1 VELEFLRDGVLV
13 RVTSEQRD
21 GRAHITVGDVEL
33 VVESFTIDARQIRLV
48 TSDGQHLRL
57 PYSRSN
63 GRLLVSLEGRA
74 MEISPHSGETE
85 DEACLA
91 GGFTPEVIA
100 PMPGKVL
107 EVLVAAGDQVAHDA
121 PLLRLEAMKMEQTIR
136 AASPAR
142 IREVRVT
149 VGAMVAPGAVLFL
162 LAPLSGEPAKNK

>member
-1 VELEFLRDGVLV
+1 VELELLSDGTLLSVK
-13 RVTSEQRD
+13 SEQRS
-21 GRAHITVGDVEL
+21 GRSHITVGKTEL

-48 TSDGQHLRL
+48 VSNDRGIRHLRL

-74 MEISPHSGETE
+74 VEIVPHSGESE
-85 DEACLA
+85 DEAGLA
-91 GGFTPEVIA
+91 GSFTPEVIA

-107 EVLVAAGDQVAHDA
+107 EVLVAAGDEVAHDA
-121 PLLRLEAMKMEQTIR
+121 PLIRLEAMKMEQTIR

-142 IREVRVT
+142 VREVRAS

-162 LAPLSGEPAKNK
+162 LDPLPEK